1 MRGRSCVF
9 PEVSRIFHFWSKGT
23 NVARSEYDKI
33 FSKIVLQ
40 QSAVVDYGNLEYL
53 IEEYYQREIAEAVR
67 EGKRVRHVAH
77 LPRASTPF
85 KSQSKSLVL
94 LYKREEY
101 YGTVAKRLGIIP
113 QPRGSYKG
121 THGSRRETKPVLS
134 SLTCGC
140 LAGVT
145 ILRDGG
151 TYILLVDVRKCPFL
165 SAEEKL
171 APASNVTYVAAELN
185 QSCTAACEE
194 KKTTCSSAELEFAN
208 DCAKLKEH
216 FPCEGGCGFEVGKDL
231 PAYVSKEADTL
242 LTRGQCLITGGPAL
256 NCAASSRFTRRLC
269 ACI

>member
-121 THGSRRETKPVLS
+121 
-134 SLTCGC
+134 
-140 LAGVT
+140 VT

-216 FPCEGGCGFEVGKDL
+216 FPCEGGCGEIGIPKNAPWD
-231 PAYVSKEADTL
+231 
-242 LTRGQCLITGGPAL
+242 G
-256 NCAASSRFTRRLC
+256 
-269 ACI
+269 

>member
-113 QPRGSYKG
+113 QPRGSYK
-121 THGSRRETKPVLS
+121 
-134 SLTCGC
+134 
-140 LAGVT
+140 GVT